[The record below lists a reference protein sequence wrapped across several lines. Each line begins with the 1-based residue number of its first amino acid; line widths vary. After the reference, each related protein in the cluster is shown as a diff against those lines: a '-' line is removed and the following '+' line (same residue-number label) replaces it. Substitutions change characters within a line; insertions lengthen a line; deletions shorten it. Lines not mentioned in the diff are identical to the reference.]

1 MKKKTLYSYLGVLLL
16 VALLVWSYYGT
27 EASFFQL
34 LGADSR
40 HQVVEFVKQLFPPD
54 ISPEMIK
61 ESLSKAM
68 ETLAMS
74 FLGTI
79 LAVILSVPL
88 AFLSTSTLNFTG
100 ILYEFEQ
107 SRGIRRKLR
116 QGIYHLATLIL
127 NFLRSIPEILWA
139 LIFILAVGLGP
150 FPGVLALGVHTAGV
164 LGKLYSEILEDVDA
178 GPIEALQSTGASR
191 SKIFFYSIMPNA
203 LPQCLSYTLYRWEVN
218 IRAATIV
225 GVVGAGG
232 LGREIYVAI
241 SLFHYSQLLTLLI
254 MVFAIVTLVDYLSAL
269 IRFRLI

>member
-1 MKKKTLYSYLGVLLL
+1 
-16 VALLVWSYYGT
+16 
-27 EASFFQL
+27 
-34 LGADSR
+34 
-40 HQVVEFVKQLFPPD
+40 VVEFIKQLFPPD
-54 ISPEMIK
+54 ISPGTIR
-61 ESLSKAM
+61 ESLSKAI

-79 LAVILSVPL
+79 LAVILAAPL

-107 SRGIRRKLR
+107 VRGVGYRLR
-116 QGIYHLATLIL
+116 QVIYHLATLIL

-150 FPGVLALGVHTAGV
+150 FAGVLALGIHTAGV
-164 LGKLYSEILEDVDA
+164 LGKLYSEILEDVDEA
-178 GPIEALQSTGASR
+178 PIEALQSTGASR

-203 LPQCLSYTLYRWEVN
+203 LPQFLSYTLYRWEVN

-241 SLFHYSQLLTLLI
+241 SLFHYTQLLTLLI
-254 MVFAIVTLVDYLSAL
+254 MVFVIVTLVDYLSAL
-269 IRFRLI
+269 VRFRLI